1 MGGEK
6 PPTRFLYIYIVF
18 FLNIYSG
25 SLCTGIFST
34 YFFWT
39 APTTSGWCWY
49 QNYPDGQKWNG
60 QNWWLLLRSQLYLGI
75 PNCSSSNSAIFSRT
89 RKRGPFVHCGSS
101 FWTPPVNFPLRG
113 RYKPQE
119 HQVLSGRILISK
131 RKSRKTNQAT
141 FSSHFCFNLVDI
153 PSSSN
158 LAHFISSITMTEQA
172 LGFAR
177 S

>member
-1 MGGEK
+1 MY
-6 PPTRFLYIYIVF
+6 RCFLHVF
-18 FLNIYSG
+18 FLN
-25 SLCTGIFST
+25 ST
-34 YFFWT
+34 HNEWHNEWLMLISKL
-39 APTTSGWCWY
+39 PRWSEM
-49 QNYPDGQKWNG
+49 KWE
-60 QNWWLLLRSQLYLGI
+60 NWLLLLRSRLYLGI

-141 FSSHFCFNLVDI
+141 FSSHFCFNLVEI

-158 LAHFISSITMTEQA
+158 SAHFVSSITMTQQA